1 MSQATST
8 APTAQKPLT
17 PTVLIIRDGWGENHN
32 PAHDSFNA
40 IKLADIPVSRRLSAE
55 WPRTEIAAHGPD
67 VGLPEGVMGN
77 SEVGHQ
83 NIGAGRIV
91 DQEILRL
98 NKCLADP
105 AFAQNAD
112 FLGAV
117 EFVKKNGGKLHLFGL
132 ASAAGVHSELSHLYA
147 LVRFAKAA
155 LAPNVTDNTDGK
167 IFVHAFTDGRDSPP
181 TSGLGFIAE
190 IEEKLAEIGAG
201 KIASVAGRFWA
212 MDRDN
217 RFSRV
222 QKAYDALTG
231 GDALTAPSAAVAVQT
246 YYDKPLDPSRT
257 GDEFVLP
264 TRIVGSDGKPVALIA
279 DGDAVIFFNFRG
291 DRPREI
297 TRCFIFDDAQLG
309 ELVELDKNG
318 AVVHAFTRPKKL
330 NLFYATLTD
339 YQKGLC
345 ANILFRK
352 PPKMVNILGDWISKH
367 NIAQFRTAETEKYPH
382 VTFFFNDYRDEPFPL
397 EDRECA
403 PSPKDVATY
412 DLKPEMSSVTV
423 THDATKAI
431 LARSVV
437 EDNAAVNN
445 TKTADAKEAILG
457 GKYGLIVI
465 NYANPDMV
473 GHTGNLPAVIK
484 ACEAVDKGLGE
495 LLAAIDKVGGNALI
509 CADHGNA
516 DQMWEPETNSPHTRH
531 TLNPVEVIIYGKDK
545 NGASLQSK
553 KMAPLNTG
561 RLADIAPTV
570 LALMGL
576 PQPPEMTGKS
586 LIAG

>member
-1 MSQATST
+1 
-8 APTAQKPLT
+8 
-17 PTVLIIRDGWGENHN
+17 
-32 PAHDSFNA
+32 
-40 IKLADIPVSRRLSAE
+40 
-55 WPRTEIAAHGPD
+55 
-67 VGLPEGVMGN
+67 MGN

-98 NKCLADP
+98 NKGLADP
-105 AFAQNAD
+105 VFAQNAD
-112 FLGAV
+112 FRAAV
-117 EFVKKNGGKLHLFGL
+117 EFARQHDGKLHLFGL

-147 LVRFAKAA
+147 LVRFAKAE
-155 LAPNVTDNTDGK
+155 LPGDK
-167 IFVHAFTDGRDSPP
+167 IFVHAFMDGRDSPP
-181 TSGLGFIAE
+181 TSGLAFISE
-190 IEEKLAEIGAG
+190 IEEKLLEIGAG

-231 GDALTAPSAAVAVQT
+231 GEALAAPSAAAAVQR
-246 YYDKPLDPSRT
+246 YYDNPLDTSRN

-264 TRIVGSDGKPVALIA
+264 TRITSADGNPVAVIA

-309 ELVELDKNG
+309 ELVERNKEGNI
-318 AVVHAFTRPKKL
+318 VHAFARPKKL
-330 NLFYATLTD
+330 DIFYATLTD

-345 ANILFRK
+345 PNILFRK
-352 PPKMVNILGDWISKH
+352 PPKMVNILGDWIAKRG
-367 NIAQFRTAETEKYPH
+367 IAQFRTAETEKYPH

-397 EDRECA
+397 EDREVT

-412 DLKPEMSSVTV
+412 DLKPEMSSVGV
-423 THDATKAI
+423 TASAEKAI
-431 LARSVV
+431 LAKAQNIPPADDDS
-437 EDNAAVNN
+437 EDTH
-445 TKTADAKEAILG
+445 TKTAEAKAAILS

-495 LLAAIDKVGGNALI
+495 LLTAIDAAGGNALI

-531 TLNPVEVIIYGKDK
+531 TLNPVEVVIYGTAPD
-545 NGASLQSK
+545 GQTLRTK
-553 KMAPLNTG
+553 KLAPLNTG
-561 RLADIAPTV
+561 RLADIAPTL
-570 LALMGL
+570 LALMGI
-576 PQPPEMTGKS
+576 PQPPEMTGNN
-586 LIAG
+586 LIAA

>member
-1 MSQATST
+1 MA
-8 APTAQKPLT
+8 K

-32 PAHDSFNA
+32 PAHDKFNA
-40 IKLADIPVSRRLSAE
+40 VKLANIPVSRKLSAE

-67 VGLPEGVMGN
+67 VGLPDGVMGN

-98 NKCLADP
+98 NKGLADP

-112 FLGAV
+112 FRGAV
-117 EFVKKNGGKLHLFGL
+117 EFVKKHGGKLHLFGL

-147 LVRFAKAA
+147 LLRFAKDA
-155 LAPNVTDNTDGK
+155 LPAGTP
-167 IFVHAFTDGRDSPP
+167 ILVHAFMDGRDSPP
-181 TSGLGFIAE
+181 TSGLGFIRQ
-190 IEEKLAEIGAG
+190 IEQKLAEIGAG

-231 GDALTAPSAAVAVQT
+231 GDALTAPSAETAVQN
-246 YYDKPLDPSRT
+246 YYDKPLSDSQK

-264 TRIVGSDGKPVALIA
+264 TRIVTGAGADAKPVGVIA

-297 TRCFIFDDAQLG
+297 TRCFIFDDARLG
-309 ELVELDKNG
+309 ELVEKDKNG
-318 AVVHAFTRPKKL
+318 AVVHAFARPKKL
-330 NLFYATLTD
+330 DIFYATLTD

-345 ANILFRK
+345 PNILFRK
-352 PPKMVNILGDWISKH
+352 PPKMVNILGEWVSKKGLH
-367 NIAQFRTAETEKYPH
+367 QFRTAETEKYPH
-382 VTFFFNDYRDEPFPL
+382 VTFFFNDYRDEPFTG
-397 EDRECA
+397 EDRECP

-412 DLKPEMSSVTV
+412 DLKPEM
-423 THDATKAI
+423 
-431 LARSVV
+431 
-437 EDNAAVNN
+437 NAAGV
-445 TKTADAKEAILG
+445 TKFAKEAILEEVNEG
-457 GKYGLIVI
+457 DDTPAKTIAAKHAILSGKYSLIVI

-473 GHTGNLPAVIK
+473 GHTGSLPAAIK
-484 ACEAVDKGLGE
+484 ACEAVDRALAE
-495 LLAAIDKVGGNALI
+495 LLPAIDKMGGNALI
-509 CADHGNA
+509 CADHGNV

-531 TLNPVEVIIYGKDK
+531 TLNPVEVVIYGHDAAG
-545 NGASLQSK
+545 NSLQTK
-553 KMAPLNTG
+553 KMSPLHTG
-561 RLADIAPTV
+561 RLADIAPT
-570 LALMGL
+570 LLDLMGL
-576 PQPPEMTGKS
+576 DKPAEMTGKS
-586 LIAG
+586 L